1 MASMFNGCSS
11 LTTLNIN
18 GWNTG
23 SVTSM
28 ASMFQG
34 CSSLTT
40 LNISSFNG
48 RKLKT
53 GSTAYQGG
61 IVLLFY
67 KCENLKT
74 LDMSGDDWC
83 FDSMEKNSLNFYR
96 WLEGF
101 AVSSLTLGKN
111 WFKAEFTPT
120 DFAKLSTW
128 NKESVRLSLVTNS
141 YDRKANGL
149 TDKTITLHANVKK
162 LLSEDDIATI
172 TAKGYIIA

>member
-1 MASMFNGCSS
+1 MTDLDTGSVTSMEIMFKGCSS
-11 LTTLNIN
+11 LAMININ

-53 GSTAYQGG
+53 GSTVYNGG
-61 IVLLFY
+61 IGLLFY
-67 KCENLKT
+67 RCRNLKT

-83 FDSMEKNSLNFYR
+83 FDSMENNSSNFHR
-96 WLEGF
+96 WMEGS

-111 WFKAEFTPT
+111 WFKAEFTPRY
-120 DFAKLSTW
+120 FAKISPW
-128 NKESVRLSLVTNS
+128 NKARVRL
-141 YDRKANGL
+141 
-149 TDKTITLHANVKK
+149 
-162 LLSEDDIATI
+162 
-172 TAKGYIIA
+172 